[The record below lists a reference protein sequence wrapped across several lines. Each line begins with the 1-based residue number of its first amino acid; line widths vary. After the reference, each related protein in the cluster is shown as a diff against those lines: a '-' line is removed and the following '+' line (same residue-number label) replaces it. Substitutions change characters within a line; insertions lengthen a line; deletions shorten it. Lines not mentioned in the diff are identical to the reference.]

1 MDSLLLIYDGEQ
13 FLELFAGWSLAA
25 VLLPNCKLGQ
35 VRQRYESLD
44 LAGGLLAGPCAGGL
58 LTKYQSRC

>member
-44 LAGGLLAGPCAGGL
+44 LAGGLQAETLCWRFVDKIYL
-58 LTKYQSRC
+58 

>member
-13 FLELFAGWSLAA
+13 FLELFAGIKP
-25 VLLPNCKLGQ
+25 LLNCKLGQ

-44 LAGGLLAGPCAGGL
+44 LA
-58 LTKYQSRC
+58 

>member
-44 LAGGLLAGPCAGGL
+44 LAGGL
-58 LTKYQSRC
+58 